1 MANVQMCDTGVYKA
15 AWSIQVSWD
24 VKKKKKK
31 AVYMYQKSIS
41 VPSISK
47 VVLRQKKYFGCSH

>member
-24 VKKKKKK
+24 VKKK

-47 VVLRQKKYFGCSH
+47 VVLRQKKYFGYSH